1 MTREPLEYPGDPYN
15 DPDYD
20 EVAILKAEIARL
32 TRLLDAFHD
41 GGAAAEIERLKAEK
55 TEMADAILQI
65 GGLSEVYFRTLVS
78 FEIAEFIFTERTA
91 ALEPK
96 P

>member
-1 MTREPLEYPGDPYN
+1 MTRPPSSSALTTPHPLLKPG
-15 DPDYD
+15 
-20 EVAILKAEIARL
+20 ESITGTLERL
-32 TRLLDAFHD
+32 
-41 GGAAAEIERLKAEK
+41 AAENDRLRAEK

-65 GGLSEVYFRTLVS
+65 GGLSEAHFRTLVS
-78 FEIAEFIFTERTA
+78 FEIAEFIFTERIA

>member
-1 MTREPLEYPGDPYN
+1 MTRKPDDGQTELEAMLGEAAADN
-15 DPDYD
+15 N
-20 EVAILKAEIARL
+20 RL
-32 TRLLDAFHD
+32 R
-41 GGAAAEIERLKAEK
+41 AEIERLKAEK

-91 ALEPK
+91 ALDSK

>member
-41 GGAAAEIERLKAEK
+41 GGAAAEIERLQAEN
-55 TEMADAILQI
+55 ARLRSYLISISRCVHLA
-65 GGLSEVYFRTLVS
+65 R
-78 FEIAEFIFTERTA
+78 A